1 MKDKIINWCRGVN
14 NWFVYVASYKE
25 NKENDLISDKKL
37 IEQNRKID
45 ELKLEIEGYKH
56 LENERINL
64 IHLRENTIHE
74 LQKKYGELH
83 RELKE
88 LTEKLNQE
96 KAENTKL
103 EKLLNEKE
111 HQRRQKSSILGAK
124 QGKINRLEKKIEEL
138 NNEHKLEI
146 LSKEATIEY
155 LKRHRRA
162 PDIEE
167 IKAYEYQRKE
177 VEKRMK

>member
-1 MKDKIINWCRGVN
+1 MKLYSKLREWLNRDDLEFDKQIAEKN
-14 NWFVYVASYKE
+14 NKIQELKKHISELKE
-25 NKENDLISDKKL
+25 AEK
-37 IEQNRKID
+37 EQNR
-45 ELKLEIEGYKH
+45 LFQ
-56 LENERINL
+56 
-64 IHLRENTIHE
+64 LRETRIQE
-74 LQKKYGELH
+74 FSKKYGEL
-83 RELKE
+83 RKELKSVYE
-88 LTEKLNQE
+88 QLYDEQISN
-96 KAENTKL
+96 AKL
-103 EKLLNEKE
+103 EEQLEEKE
-111 HQRRQKSSILGAK
+111 HQRRQKSSIIGAK

-146 LSKEATIEY
+146 LSKNATIEY